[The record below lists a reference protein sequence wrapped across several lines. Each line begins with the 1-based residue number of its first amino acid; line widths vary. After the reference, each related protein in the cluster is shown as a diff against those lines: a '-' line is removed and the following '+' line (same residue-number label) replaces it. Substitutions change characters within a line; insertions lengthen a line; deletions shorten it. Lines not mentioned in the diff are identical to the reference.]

1 MVNVVIQSYQ
11 LAWSVDSYSP
21 IEEYRFRFWD
31 YPTIGCHTTTVDNN
45 TFIFLKLVVLKYLTF
60 CVLPVVIK
68 TLPRL
73 LYRKIKPYHGPLD
86 SSFPLGDTF
95 HQSCF
100 KTRTL
105 NLIMIFALTIWC
117 NWNIIVSDSVIIL
130 MWLLGILLSNKIT
143 GEGDWTN
150 VIISGD
156 LADPGFTHMRT
167 YLISNLLPDS
177 E

>member
-1 MVNVVIQSYQ
+1 MI
-11 LAWSVDSYSP
+11 
-21 IEEYRFRFWD
+21 
-31 YPTIGCHTTTVDNN
+31 T
-45 TFIFLKLVVLKYLTF
+45 
-60 CVLPVVIK
+60 

-100 KTRTL
+100 KTMTL

-130 MWLLGILLSNKIT
+130 MCHLDILLSNKIT